1 MLLSGNH
8 AAIERWRRQ
17 QALLRTAQRR
27 PDLLEQ
33 RPLSKADRVLL
44 LDGGAGETGES

>member
-1 MLLSGNH
+1 VSGNH

-17 QALLRTAQRR
+17 QALLRTARRR
-27 PDLLEQ
+27 PDLLEG
-33 RPLSKADRVLL
+33 RPLSDADRALL